1 MAAQAKG
8 GISHE
13 DIIRSVRA
21 GEVKPVYLLMG
32 AEDYYIDKLSDF
44 LTETLLKPEE
54 RDFNLDIVYG
64 LETTADKVVELARAY
79 PMMADRRVVL
89 VREAQAMRSLDALE
103 AYLQHLTPTT
113 VLILCYKHGTL
124 DKRKAVTKL
133 IEQNGVVYESK
144 RLYDSQLPQFITQ
157 YFSRK
162 KVKIETQA
170 VQMLAGHVGADLCRL
185 SAEMDKLLLSLS
197 ENEDCVTASRV
208 EELTGMSKEFND
220 FELRSALAVKDVFK
234 SMQIVKYYQGL
245 QQKFALPQT
254 LSNLFT
260 FFSAVLLTYYA
271 PDKSDRGIAAWLGMP
286 EWQARKDIIPAYQN
300 YKGVKVLQIL
310 SEIRKTDAKGKGVGG
325 CKTPKEELLQELIF
339 FILH

>member
-89 VREAQAMRSLDALE
+89 VREAQSMRSLDALE

-170 VQMLAGHVGADLCRL
+170 VQMLAGHVGADLC
-185 SAEMDKLLLSLS
+185 KLLLSLS
-197 ENEDCVTASRV
+197 ENEDSVTASRV

>member
-8 GISHE
+8 GVSHE

-54 RDFNLDIVYG
+54 RDFNLDVVYG
-64 LETTADKVVELARAY
+64 LETTVDNVVELARAY

-113 VLILCYKHGTL
+113 VLILCYKHGKL
-124 DKRKAVTKL
+124 EKKALTKL
-133 IEQNGVVYESK
+133 IEQNGVVFESK

-162 KVKIETQA
+162 KVNIEPQA

-197 ENEDCVTASRV
+197 DGENCVNASRV

-234 SMQIVKYYQGL
+234 SMQIVKYYQGQ

-260 FFSAVLLTYYA
+260 FFSAVLLAYYA
-271 PDKSDRGIAAWLGMP
+271 PDKSDRGIAAWLGIP
-286 EWQARKDIIPAYQN
+286 EWQARKDIIPAYRT
-300 YKGVKVLQIL
+300 YKGVKVLQII

>member
-1 MAAQAKG
+1 MAAAAKG
-8 GISHE
+8 GISYE
-13 DIIRSVRA
+13 DIIRSVRD

-44 LTETLLKPEE
+44 LAETLLQPDE
-54 RDFNLDIVYG
+54 RDFNLDILYG
-64 LETTADKVVELARAY
+64 QEATADKVVELARAY

-89 VREAQAMRSLDALE
+89 VREAQAMRSLDALD
-103 AYLQHLTPTT
+103 AYLEHLTPTT

-124 DKRKAVTKL
+124 DKRKAVAKL
-133 IEQNGVVYESK
+133 IEQNGVVFESK

-162 KVKIETQA
+162 KVKIEMQA

-220 FELRSALAVKDVFK
+220 FELRSALAVKDIFK
-234 SMQIVKYYQGL
+234 SMQIVKYYQGQ

-271 PDKSDRGIAAWLGMP
+271 PDKSDRGIAGWLGMP

-300 YKGVKVLQIL
+300 YKAMKVLQIL

-325 CKTPKEELLQELIF
+325 GKTPKEELLQELIF

>member
-1 MAAQAKG
+1 MA
-8 GISHE
+8 
-13 DIIRSVRA
+13 
-21 GEVKPVYLLMG
+21 
-32 AEDYYIDKLSDF
+32 
-44 LTETLLKPEE
+44 
-54 RDFNLDIVYG
+54 
-64 LETTADKVVELARAY
+64 
-79 PMMADRRVVL
+79 
-89 VREAQAMRSLDALE
+89 
-103 AYLQHLTPTT
+103 
-113 VLILCYKHGTL
+113 
-124 DKRKAVTKL
+124 KL
-133 IEQNGVVYESK
+133 IEQNGVIFESK

-197 ENEDCVTASRV
+197 ENEDSVTASRV

-220 FELRSALAVKDVFK
+220 FELRTALAYKDVFK
-234 SMQIVKYYQGL
+234 SMQIVKYYQGQ

-325 CKTPKEELLQELIF
+325 CKTPKEELLQELIY